1 VAADPSD
8 SIAPDCESVDV
19 QGASVQPPPLISAPS
34 PIFGGAGVSGKP
46 ITMTADGRALVQIA
60 CPAGRVKACR
70 ATATIRESATGRA
83 SISTRRKTKSK
94 TKSKS
99 KSKKKPQALGR
110 RKFAIAPGR
119 TKNVSVKLSRNGRH
133 RVLRKRR
140 VRCSV
145 NVGVRGQDGKSVL
158 TRQQV
163 TIKAPKR
170 SGGRKRGTR
179 R

>member
-46 ITMTADGRALVQIA
+46 IAMTADGRALVQIA

-70 ATATIRESATGRA
+70 GTVTIRESATGRA
-83 SISTRRKTKSK
+83 SISTRRKGKEK
-94 TKSKS
+94 VKVLG
-99 KSKKKPQALGR
+99 KPN
-110 RKFAIAPGR
+110 FAIAPGQSQ
-119 TKNVSVKLSRNGRH
+119 NVSVKLSRNGRH

-145 NVGVRGQDGKSVL
+145 NVGVRGQNGEPLV
-158 TRQQV
+158 TRTQV
-163 TIKAPKR
+163 TVKAPKR
-170 SGGRKRGTR
+170 GGGRKQRNGR
-179 R
+179 